1 MFVDVVNFGD
11 RAIAGFGPCHRS
23 WCDVEEHEAV
33 AGRKRGM
40 IVGRKIEKVVD
51 GKTNMV

>member
-11 RAIAGFGPCHRS
+11 RAMGGFGTDHRS

-33 AGRKRGM
+33 AGSKRGM
-40 IVGRKIEKVVD
+40 IVGRKIENVVN
-51 GKTNMV
+51 GKTNLV